1 MNNQRKKILLAFQ
14 QAEITESLVYKRLA
28 TIQKDSHNQEILQ
41 AIGADEARHADILSK
56 HTGVTCTPNKF
67 RVFLFVWVARILGI
81 TFALKRMENGES
93 KAQCSYADF
102 KDEFP
107 DIAQI
112 IKEEEAHEQALISM
126 LNEEKLGYMSS
137 VVLGLNDALVELT
150 GALAGFT
157 LALQDAKIVALVGS
171 ITGISAALSMAAS
184 EYMSTRMGDEDK
196 HPFKSS
202 IYTGIAYLITVIIL
216 IVPFLCFNNIFVSL
230 AATLLA
236 AVCIIAAFNYY
247 YSVVKNESFKSHFLP
262 MTGLS
267 LGVAVISFG
276 IGYLLKTFTGIEI

>member
-1 MNNQRKKILLAFQ
+1 MHAETIQVLVAFQ
-14 QAEITESLVYKRLA
+14 QSEITESLVYERLA
-28 TIQKDSHNQEILQ
+28 SIDKNPHNKQILTQ
-41 AIGADEARHADILSK
+41 ISLDEKRHSQMLGRY
-56 HTGVTCTPNKF
+56 TGLNPKPNRF
-67 RVFLFVWVARILGI
+67 RAFLFVWLARILGM
-81 TFALKRMENGES
+81 TFALKRMENGET
-93 KAQCSYADF
+93 KAQVTYSDYADIP
-102 KDEFP
+102 E
-107 DIAQI
+107 IEQI
-112 IKEEEAHEQALISM
+112 INEEESHEDSLISI
-126 LNEEKLGYMSS
+126 LKEEKLDYMSS

-184 EYMSTRMGDEDK
+184 EYMATRMGGEGK

-202 IYTGIAYLITVIIL
+202 FYTGIAYLITVIIL
-216 IVPFLCFNNIFVSL
+216 IVPYLCFSNIFVSL
-230 AATLLA
+230 GVTLLL
-236 AVCIIAAFNYY
+236 AVFVIAVFNYY